1 MTDILT
7 HVPDEDR
14 MQAEVDAALIL
25 EEALDLQP
33 LDDREVDLTDD
44 YRDEAA

>member
-1 MTDILT
+1 MTDVLT

-25 EEALDLQP
+25 VEALDLQP
-33 LDDREVDLTDD
+33 LDDPAGDD
-44 YRDEAA
+44 EFDRDVP